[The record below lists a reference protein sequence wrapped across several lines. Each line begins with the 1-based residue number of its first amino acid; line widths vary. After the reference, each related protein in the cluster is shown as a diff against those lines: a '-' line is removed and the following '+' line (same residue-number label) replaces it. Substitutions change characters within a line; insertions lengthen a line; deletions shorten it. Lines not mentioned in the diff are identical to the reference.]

1 MEPKKKSIPE
11 FIDFVYEFY
20 TTMKSQQVILV
31 YEGVIT
37 HEIVKAFSALA
48 EANMERNQEDASIQ
62 KKVYFVMV
70 ESLQNI
76 SKHSDSAEE
85 DKPGRGVFIIS
96 RADEHYMMT
105 TGNIVENS
113 KVDGLKKSLDQINS
127 MNPDELKELYKT
139 QMKGGSISEKGGAGL
154 GFISIARKTES
165 KLQYSF
171 QPIDDKTTFFI
182 LSTNISRNNN

>member
-1 MEPKKKSIPE
+1 METKKKSIPE

-20 TTMKSQQVILV
+20 TTMKNQQVILV

-96 RADEHYMMT
+96 KAEENYMMT

-113 KVDGLKKSLDQINS
+113 KVEGLKAMLEQINTL
-127 MNPDELKELYKT
+127 DKEELKELYKT

-171 QPIDDKTTFFI
+171 QPIDDSKTFFI
-182 LSTNISRNNN
+182 LSTNISRNNI

>member
-1 MEPKKKSIPE
+1 MEPQKKSIPE

-76 SKHSDSAEE
+76 SKHSDSVEE

-113 KVDGLKKSLDQINS
+113 KVEGLKKSLDQINS
-127 MNPDELKELYKT
+127 MNPEELKELYKT

-165 KLQYSF
+165 KLEYSF

>member
-1 MEPKKKSIPE
+1 MEPQKKSIPE

-76 SKHSDSAEE
+76 SKHSDSADEE
-85 DKPGRGVFIIS
+85 KPGRGVFIIS

-113 KVDGLKKSLDQINS
+113 KVEGLKKSLDQINS
-127 MNPDELKELYKT
+127 MNPEELKELYKT

-165 KLQYSF
+165 KLEYSF

>member
-1 MEPKKKSIPE
+1 M
-11 FIDFVYEFY
+11 
-20 TTMKSQQVILV
+20 
-31 YEGVIT
+31 
-37 HEIVKAFSALA
+37 
-48 EANMERNQEDASIQ
+48 
-62 KKVYFVMV
+62 
-70 ESLQNI
+70 
-76 SKHSDSAEE
+76 
-85 DKPGRGVFIIS
+85 FIIS
-96 RADEHYMMT
+96 RAEEHYMMT

-113 KVDGLKKSLDQINS
+113 KVEGLKKSLDHINS
-127 MNPDELKELYKT
+127 LGPEELKELYKT